1 MKLVRSIAAVALATI
16 ACGAHAQQYPARP
29 VKIIVAF
36 TPGSATDIVS
46 RLLADSFTKSMG
58 QTFVVENKPGAGGII
73 GTESAKNAAPDGY
86 TLTACPSGPFGI
98 NPGIYSK
105 LPYDPVKDFEPIS
118 NLVLTPQVIVVGSQT
133 PYKTLKDLVDD
144 AKKRPGEIAFGSL
157 GTGSTSHL
165 TMEAF
170 QRQAGI
176 KLNHIPFKGGA
187 EAQSQIIGGSF
198 PVMSDTITGVL
209 TQVNAGKL
217 RPLGVAIPK
226 RSPYLPDAPTIA
238 EQGYKGFRER
248 GLDRAVRARE
258 DAGRDPRQAQCRGE
272 EIPRFAGGEAEDRAA
287 GRDAGGRF
295 ARALRRLDQV
305 RDREV
310 VQGGQG
316 KRRESRLTRVRRG
329 GRRSRRDGQRR
340 GLGRRRSAARA

>member
-105 LPYDPVKDFEPIS
+105 LPYDPIKDFEPIS

-238 EQGYKGFRER
+238 EQGYKGFESVGWIGLCAPAKTPVAILDKLNAEVKKFLASPEARQKIEQQAATPVGDSREHF
-248 GLDRAVRARE
+248 AAWIKS
-258 DAGRDPRQAQCRGE
+258 
-272 EIPRFAGGEAEDRAA
+272 EIAKWSKVA
-287 GRDAGGRF
+287 
-295 ARALRRLDQV
+295 
-305 RDREV
+305 
-310 VQGGQG
+310 
-316 KRRESRLTRVRRG
+316 KESG
-329 GRRSRRDGQRR
+329 AKAD
-340 GLGRRRSAARA
+340 